1 MDIEKIYR
9 IYFDDLFRF
18 LLYLCKNKEVA
29 EDICSESFIKA
40 MKNIENI
47 EDSKVK
53 SYLFQIG
60 KNTYY
65 NYYKKNKRILLT
77 ETIKDFDLALESFE
91 KDLLEKENLTDLEKA
106 IEKLE
111 NPYKDLVK
119 LRLNDLSFKEI
130 GEIYHKNQNWA
141 CVVYH
146 RAKDKLKI
154 LLEENNEKL
163 WYCKRFASLI

>member
-9 IYFDDLFRF
+9 IYFDDLYKF

-29 EDICSESFIKA
+29 QDICSEVFIKS
-40 MKNIENI
+40 MKSIEKI

-53 SYLFQIG
+53 SYLFQVG

-65 NYYKKNKRILLT
+65 NYYKRNKKILLT
-77 ETIKDFDLALESFE
+77 ESIEDFDLTLVSFE
-91 KDLLEKENLTDLEKA
+91 KDFLEKENLTKLDMA
-106 IEKLE
+106 INNLD
-111 NPYKDLVK
+111 NPYKDVVK
-119 LRLNDLSFKEI
+119 LRLNELSFKEI

-146 RAKDKLKI
+146 RAKEKLKI
-154 LLEENNEKL
+154 LLEENNE
-163 WYCKRFASLI
+163 

>member
-9 IYFDDLFRF
+9 IYFDDLYRF

-29 EDICSESFIKA
+29 QDICSEVFIKS
-40 MKNIENI
+40 MKSIEKI

-53 SYLFQIG
+53 SYLFQVG

-65 NYYKKNKRILLT
+65 NYYKRNKKILLT
-77 ETIKDFDLALESFE
+77 ESIEDFDLTLVSFE
-91 KDLLEKENLTDLEKA
+91 KDFLEKENLTKLDMA
-106 IEKLE
+106 INNLD
-111 NPYKDLVK
+111 NPYKDVVK
-119 LRLNDLSFKEI
+119 LRLNELSFKEI

-146 RAKDKLKI
+146 RAKEKLKI
-154 LLEENNEKL
+154 LLEENNE
-163 WYCKRFASLI
+163 

>member
-9 IYFDDLFRF
+9 IYFDDLYRF

-29 EDICSESFIKA
+29 QDICSESFIRA

-47 EDSKVK
+47 EDEKVK

-65 NYYKKNKRILLT
+65 NYYKKNKRILLI
-77 ETIKDFDLALESFE
+77 ENIEDFDLALESFE
-91 KDLLEKENLTDLEKA
+91 KDLLEKENLTNLEKA
-106 IEKLE
+106 IENLE
-111 NPYKDLVK
+111 NPYKDVVK

-130 GEIYHKNQNWA
+130 GEIYEKDQNWA
-141 CVVYH
+141 CVVFY
-146 RAKDKLKI
+146 RAKEKLKN
-154 LLEENNEKL
+154 LMEENDE
-163 WYCKRFASLI
+163 

>member
-9 IYFDDLFRF
+9 IYFDDLYRF

-29 EDICSESFIKA
+29 QDICSESFIKA
-40 MKNIENI
+40 MKNIEKI
-47 EDSKVK
+47 DDDKVK

-65 NYYKKNKRILLT
+65 NYYKKSKMILLT
-77 ETIKDFDLALESFE
+77 ENIEDFDLALESFE
-91 KDLLEKENLTDLEKA
+91 KNILEKENLTDLEKA

-111 NPYKDLVK
+111 NPYKDIVR
-119 LRLNDLSFKEI
+119 LRLNDLSFEEI

-141 CVVYH
+141 CVVFH
-146 RAKDKLKI
+146 RAKEKLKI
-154 LLEENNEKL
+154 ILEENNEKL
-163 WYCKRFASLI
+163 

>member
-9 IYFDDLFRF
+9 IYFDDLYRF

-29 EDICSESFIKA
+29 QDICSEVFIKS
-40 MKNIENI
+40 MKSIEKI

-53 SYLFQIG
+53 SYLFQVG

-65 NYYKKNKRILLT
+65 NYYKRNKKIFLT
-77 ETIKDFDLALESFE
+77 ESSEAFDLTLVSFE
-91 KDLLEKENLTDLEKA
+91 KDFLEKENLTKLDMA
-106 IEKLE
+106 INNLD
-111 NPYKDLVK
+111 NPYKDVVK
-119 LRLNDLSFKEI
+119 LRLNELSFKEI

-146 RAKDKLKI
+146 RAKEKLKI
-154 LLEENNEKL
+154 LLEENNE
-163 WYCKRFASLI
+163 

>member
-9 IYFDDLFRF
+9 IYFDDLYRF

-29 EDICSESFIKA
+29 QDICSESFIKS
-40 MKNIENI
+40 MKNIENV

-53 SYLFQIG
+53 FYLFQIG

-65 NYYKKNKRILLT
+65 NYYNKNKRILLT
-77 ETIKDFDLALESFE
+77 ENIEDFDLALESFE
-91 KDLLEKENLTDLEKA
+91 KDFLEKENLTALEKA
-106 IEKLE
+106 IENLE
-111 NPYKDLVK
+111 NPYKDVVK
-119 LRLNDLSFKEI
+119 LRLNGLSFKEI

-146 RAKDKLKI
+146 RAKEKLKL
-154 LLEENNEKL
+154 LLEEKNE
-163 WYCKRFASLI
+163 

>member
-9 IYFDDLFRF
+9 IYFDDLYRF
-18 LLYLCKNKEVA
+18 LLYLCKNKEVSQ
-29 EDICSESFIKA
+29 DICSESFIRA

-77 ETIKDFDLALESFE
+77 ENIEDFDLALESFE
-91 KDLLEKENLTDLEKA
+91 KDLLEKESLTRLEIA
-106 IEKLE
+106 INKLDT
-111 NPYKDLVK
+111 PYKDVVK
-119 LRLNDLSFKEI
+119 LWLNDLSFKEI
-130 GEIYHKNQNWA
+130 GEIYKKDQNWA
-141 CVVYH
+141 CVVFY
-146 RAKDKLKI
+146 RAKEKLKN
-154 LLEENNEKL
+154 LMEDYYE
-163 WYCKRFASLI
+163 

>member
-9 IYFDDLFRF
+9 IYFDDLYRF

-29 EDICSESFIKA
+29 QDICSESFIRA

-53 SYLFQIG
+53 AYLFQIG

-65 NYYKKNKRILLT
+65 NYYKKNKRLLVT
-77 ETIKDFDLALESFE
+77 DKIEDFDQELESFE
-91 KDLLEKENLTDLEKA
+91 KDLLYKENLSNLDMA
-106 IEKLE
+106 IESLE
-111 NPYKDLVK
+111 NPYKDVVK

-130 GEIYHKNQNWA
+130 GEIYKKNQNWA

-146 RAKDKLKI
+146 RAKEKLKI
-154 LLEENNEKL
+154 LMEENDE
-163 WYCKRFASLI
+163 

>member
-9 IYFDDLFRF
+9 IYFDDLYKF

-29 EDICSESFIKA
+29 QDICSESFIRA

-65 NYYKKNKRILLT
+65 NYYNKNKRILLT
-77 ETIKDFDLALESFE
+77 ENIEDFDFALESFE
-91 KDLLEKENLTDLEKA
+91 KYFLEKENLTSLEKA
-106 IEKLE
+106 IENLE

-119 LRLNDLSFKEI
+119 LRLNGFSFKEI

-146 RAKDKLKI
+146 RAKEKLRI
-154 LLEENNEKL
+154 LLEEKNE
-163 WYCKRFASLI
+163 

>member
-9 IYFDDLFRF
+9 IYFDDLYRF

-29 EDICSESFIKA
+29 QDICSEVFIKS
-40 MKNIENI
+40 MKSIEKI

-53 SYLFQIG
+53 SYLFQVG

-65 NYYKKNKRILLT
+65 NYYKRNKKILLT
-77 ETIKDFDLALESFE
+77 ESIEDFDLALESFE
-91 KDLLEKENLTDLEKA
+91 KDFLEKENLTKLDMA
-106 IEKLE
+106 INNLD
-111 NPYKDLVK
+111 NPYKDVVK
-119 LRLNDLSFKEI
+119 LRLNELSFKEI

-146 RAKDKLKI
+146 RAKEKLKI
-154 LLEENNEKL
+154 LLEENNE
-163 WYCKRFASLI
+163 

>member
-9 IYFDDLFRF
+9 IYFDDLYRF

-29 EDICSESFIKA
+29 KDICSESFIKA
-40 MKNIENI
+40 MKNIENV

-65 NYYKKNKRILLT
+65 NYYKKNKRLLLT
-77 ETIKDFDLALESFE
+77 AQIEDFDQELESFE
-91 KDLLEKENLTDLEKA
+91 KELLEKESLSSLERA
-106 IEKLE
+106 IENLE
-111 NPYKDLVK
+111 NPYKDVVK
-119 LRLNDLSFKEI
+119 LRLNELSFKEI
-130 GEIYHKNQNWA
+130 GEIYKKNQNRA

-154 LLEENNEKL
+154 LMEENNE
-163 WYCKRFASLI
+163 

>member
-9 IYFDDLFRF
+9 IYFDDLYRF
-18 LLYLCKNKEVA
+18 LLYLCKNREIA
-29 EDICSESFIKA
+29 QDICSESFIRA

-53 SYLFQIG
+53 AYLFQIG

-77 ETIKDFDLALESFE
+77 DSIEDFDLALQSFE
-91 KDLLEKENLTDLEKA
+91 KDLLKKENLT
-106 IEKLE
+106 KLE
-111 NPYKDLVK
+111 IAINKLDTPYKDVVK
-119 LRLNDLSFKEI
+119 LRLNGLTFKEI

-146 RAKDKLKI
+146 RAKEKLRI
-154 LLEENNEKL
+154 ELEENYE
-163 WYCKRFASLI
+163 

>member
-9 IYFDDLFRF
+9 IYFDDLYKF
-18 LLYLCKNKEVA
+18 LLYLCKNKEIA
-29 EDICSESFIKA
+29 QDICSESFIRA

-77 ETIKDFDLALESFE
+77 DNIEDFDLALQSFE
-91 KDLLEKENLTDLEKA
+91 KDLLEKEDLFRLEIA
-106 IEKLE
+106 INKLD
-111 NPYKDLVK
+111 NPYRDIVK

-130 GEIYHKNQNWA
+130 GQIYKKDQNWA

-146 RAKDKLKI
+146 RAKEKLRI
-154 LLEENNEKL
+154 ELEENYE
-163 WYCKRFASLI
+163 

>member
-9 IYFDDLFRF
+9 IYFDDLYRF

-29 EDICSESFIKA
+29 QDICSESFIRA

-77 ETIKDFDLALESFE
+77 ENIEDFDLALESFE
-91 KDLLEKENLTDLEKA
+91 KDLLDNESLTRLEIA
-106 IEKLE
+106 INMLDT
-111 NPYKDLVK
+111 PYKDVVK

-130 GEIYHKNQNWA
+130 GEIYKKDQNWA
-141 CVVYH
+141 CVVFY
-146 RAKDKLKI
+146 RAKEKLKN
-154 LLEENNEKL
+154 LMEDYNE
-163 WYCKRFASLI
+163 

>member
-9 IYFDDLFRF
+9 IYFDDLYRF

-29 EDICSESFIKA
+29 QDICSEVFIKS
-40 MKNIENI
+40 MKSIEKI

-53 SYLFQIG
+53 SYLFQVG

-65 NYYKKNKRILLT
+65 NYYKRNKKILLT
-77 ETIKDFDLALESFE
+77 DSIEDFDLTLVSFE
-91 KDLLEKENLTDLEKA
+91 KDFLEKENLTKLDMA
-106 IEKLE
+106 INNLD
-111 NPYKDLVK
+111 NPYKDVVK
-119 LRLNDLSFKEI
+119 LRLNELSFKEI

-146 RAKDKLKI
+146 RAKEKLKI
-154 LLEENNEKL
+154 LLEENNE
-163 WYCKRFASLI
+163 

>member
-9 IYFDDLFRF
+9 IYFDDLYRF

-29 EDICSESFIKA
+29 QDICSESFIRA
-40 MKNIENI
+40 MKNIENV

-65 NYYKKNKRILLT
+65 NYYKKNKRLLLT
-77 ETIKDFDLALESFE
+77 ENIENYDLALESFE
-91 KDLLEKENLTDLEKA
+91 KDILEKESLSSLERA
-106 IEKLE
+106 IESLE
-111 NPYKDLVK
+111 NPYKDVVK

-130 GEIYHKNQNWA
+130 GEIYKKNQNWA
-141 CVVYH
+141 CVIFH

-154 LLEENNEKL
+154 LMEENNE
-163 WYCKRFASLI
+163 

>member
-29 EDICSESFIKA
+29 QDICSGSFIKA
-40 MKNIENI
+40 MKNIERI
-47 EDSKVK
+47 DDDKVK

-77 ETIKDFDLALESFE
+77 ENIEDFDLALGSFE
-91 KDLLEKENLTDLEKA
+91 KDILEKESLSILEKA
-106 IEKLE
+106 IDKLE
-111 NPYKDLVK
+111 NPYKDVVR

-130 GEIYHKNQNWA
+130 GEIYKKNQNWA
-141 CVVYH
+141 CVIYH
-146 RAKDKLKI
+146 RAKEQLKKLM
-154 LLEENNEKL
+154 EENNE
-163 WYCKRFASLI
+163 

>member
-9 IYFDDLFRF
+9 IYFDDLYRF

-29 EDICSESFIKA
+29 QDICSESFIRA
-40 MKNIENI
+40 INNIENI

-65 NYYKKNKRILLT
+65 NYYKKSKRIKLT
-77 ETIKDFDLALESFE
+77 ENIEDFDLALESFE
-91 KDLLEKENLTDLEKA
+91 KDLLKKENLT
-106 IEKLE
+106 KLE
-111 NPYKDLVK
+111 IAINKLDTPYKDVVK

-130 GEIYHKNQNWA
+130 GEIYK
-141 CVVYH
+141 
-146 RAKDKLKI
+146 KD
-154 LLEENNEKL
+154 
-163 WYCKRFASLI
+163 

>member
-9 IYFDDLFRF
+9 IYFDDLYRF

-29 EDICSESFIKA
+29 QDICSESFIRA
-40 MKNIENI
+40 MKNIETI

-77 ETIKDFDLALESFE
+77 ENIEDFDLALESFE
-91 KDLLEKENLTDLEKA
+91 KDILEKESLSNLEKA

-111 NPYKDLVK
+111 NPYKDIVK

-130 GEIYHKNQNWA
+130 GEIYKKNQNWA

-146 RAKDKLKI
+146 RAKEKLKI
-154 LLEENNEKL
+154 LMEENDE
-163 WYCKRFASLI
+163 

>member
-9 IYFDDLFRF
+9 IYFDDLYRF

-29 EDICSESFIKA
+29 QDICSESFIRA

-77 ETIKDFDLALESFE
+77 DKIEDFDQELESFE
-91 KDLLEKENLTDLEKA
+91 KDLLKKENLSNLDRA
-106 IEKLE
+106 IESLE
-111 NPYKDLVK
+111 NPYKDVVK
-119 LRLNDLSFKEI
+119 LRLNDLSFEEI
-130 GEIYHKNQNWA
+130 GEVYKKNQNWA

-146 RAKDKLKI
+146 RAKEKLKI
-154 LLEENNEKL
+154 LMEENDE
-163 WYCKRFASLI
+163 

>member
-9 IYFDDLFRF
+9 IYFDDLYRF

-29 EDICSESFIKA
+29 QDICSESFIRA
-40 MKNIENI
+40 MKNIETI

-65 NYYKKNKRILLT
+65 NYYKKNKRLLLT
-77 ETIKDFDLALESFE
+77 DKIEDFDQELESFE
-91 KDLLEKENLTDLEKA
+91 KDLLNKENLSNLDRA
-106 IEKLE
+106 IESIE
-111 NPYKDLVK
+111 NPYKDVVK

-130 GEIYHKNQNWA
+130 GEIYKKNQNWA
-141 CVVYH
+141 CVIYH
-146 RAKDKLKI
+146 RAKEKLKI
-154 LLEENNEKL
+154 LMEENNE
-163 WYCKRFASLI
+163 

>member
-9 IYFDDLFRF
+9 IYFDDLYRF
-18 LLYLCKNKEVA
+18 LIYLCKNKEVA
-29 EDICSESFIKA
+29 EDICSESFIRA

-65 NYYKKNKRILLT
+65 NYYKKNKKILLT
-77 ETIKDFDLALESFE
+77 DSIEDFDIALESFE
-91 KDLLEKENLTDLEKA
+91 KNILEKENLTDLEKA

-111 NPYKDLVK
+111 NPCKDLIK

-163 WYCKRFASLI
+163 

>member
-9 IYFDDLFRF
+9 IYFDDLYRF

-29 EDICSESFIKA
+29 QDICSESFIRA

-47 EDSKVK
+47 EDYKVK

-65 NYYKKNKRILLT
+65 NYYEKSKRIKLT
-77 ETIKDFDLALESFE
+77 ENIEDFDLALESFE
-91 KDLLEKENLTDLEKA
+91 KDLVKKENLSTLEKA
-106 IEKLE
+106 IENLQ
-111 NPYKDLVK
+111 NPYKDVVK

-130 GEIYHKNQNWA
+130 GEIYKKNQNWA
-141 CVVYH
+141 CVVFY
-146 RAKDKLKI
+146 RAKEKLKN
-154 LLEENNEKL
+154 LMEDDYE
-163 WYCKRFASLI
+163 

>member
-9 IYFDDLFRF
+9 IYFDDLYRF

-29 EDICSESFIKA
+29 QDICSESFIKA
-40 MKNIENI
+40 MNNIENI

-65 NYYKKNKRILLT
+65 NYYKKNKRIVLT
-77 ETIKDFDLALESFE
+77 ENIEDFDLALESFE
-91 KDLLEKENLTDLEKA
+91 KIFLEKENLTALEKA
-106 IEKLE
+106 IENLE
-111 NPYKDLVK
+111 NPYKDVVK

-130 GEIYHKNQNWA
+130 GEIYNKNQNWA

-146 RAKDKLKI
+146 RAKEKLKI
-154 LLEENNEKL
+154 ILEEKNE
-163 WYCKRFASLI
+163 

>member
-9 IYFDDLFRF
+9 IYFDDLYRF

-29 EDICSESFIKA
+29 QDICSESFIRA

-65 NYYKKNKRILLT
+65 NYYKKNKRLLLT
-77 ETIKDFDLALESFE
+77 DKIEDFDQELESFE
-91 KDLLEKENLTDLEKA
+91 KDLLNKENLSNLDRA
-106 IEKLE
+106 IESLE
-111 NPYKDLVK
+111 NPYKDVVK

-130 GEIYHKNQNWA
+130 GEIYKKNQNWA

-146 RAKDKLKI
+146 RAKEKLKI
-154 LLEENNEKL
+154 LMEENDE
-163 WYCKRFASLI
+163 

>member
-9 IYFDDLFRF
+9 IYFEDLYRF

-29 EDICSESFIKA
+29 QDICSESFIRA
-40 MKNIENI
+40 IKNIEKI

-53 SYLFQIG
+53 SYLLQIG

-65 NYYKKNKRILLT
+65 NYYKKNKKILLT
-77 ETIKDFDLALESFE
+77 DRIEDFDLALESFE
-91 KDLLEKENLTDLEKA
+91 KNLLEREKLSDLEKA
-106 IEKLE
+106 IEFLE
-111 NPYKDLVK
+111 NPYKDVVK

-130 GEIYHKNQNWA
+130 GEIYNKNQNWA

-146 RAKDKLKI
+146 RAKEKLKI
-154 LLEENNEKL
+154 LMEDDYE
-163 WYCKRFASLI
+163 